1 MNLYEAIAL
10 AVLAVHL
17 AWILWVVFGWLVTR
31 HRPWLR
37 WFHIGS
43 LLYGILLELFLWACP
58 LTYAE
63 QWLLRRAGLSSYRD
77 SFLGHYL
84 EELIY
89 PDVSPVLLMALSVS
103 ACLLVLGIYL
113 HRFRHR
119 TPNSW

>member
-1 MNLYEAIAL
+1 MNIYEALAL

-17 AWILWVVFGWLVTR
+17 AWILWVVLGWLVTR
-31 HRPWLR
+31 NHPLLR

-43 LLYGILLELFLWACP
+43 LIYGILLELFVWPCP
-58 LTYAE
+58 LTHAE
-63 QWLLRRAGLSSYRD
+63 QWLLRRAGFRSYQD

-89 PDVSPVLLMALSVS
+89 PDVPPTLLMAV
-103 ACLLVLGIYL
+103 AVTALLLILGVYL

-119 TPNSW
+119 SPAGW